1 MHGCDRYIGLYPG
14 FEHFFRKYW
23 PEGLPI
29 QYFVITEEVD
39 YESDLFTTIKSG
51 KGEWSDRLANAINQ
65 IPVDYLIYFQ
75 EDFWLTTKVEK
86 SFLEN
91 LIEIEKTIGE
101 SISLVKLHS
110 GYESDGTVASI
121 GGHDLL
127 RVSKR
132 NSEYLLSHQVS
143 LWSKQFLLSCLRPG
157 ESAWENELLGTERL
171 RKQEGSIYFIDIS
184 ERYYLPVSA
193 KGKFNE
199 NVTHFFGELEIDS
212 PYRAR
217 LIRSYNRGIH
227 HGELDRRGTSPIRI
241 ISLKNRLLVRLNKIL
256 RGIQSLITW
265 RGTQSR

>member
-51 KGEWSDRLANAINQ
+51 KGEWADRLEKAINQ
-65 IPVDYLIYFQ
+65 IQADYLIYFQ

-86 SFLEN
+86 SFLED
-91 LIEIEKTIGE
+91 LIEIEKTLGE
-101 SISLVKLHS
+101 SISLVKLHT
-110 GYESDGTVASI
+110 GYESDGKVTSI

-127 RVSKR
+127 RVNKR
-132 NSEYLLSHQVS
+132 ASEYLLSHQVS

-171 RKQEGSIYFIDIS
+171 RRQEGSIYFIDVPES
-184 ERYYLPVSA
+184 YYLPVSA

-199 NVTHFFGELEIDS
+199 NVTHFFGELDIDS
-212 PYRAR
+212 PYRTR
-217 LIRSYNRGIH
+217 LIRSYNHGIH
-227 HGELDRRGTSPIRI
+227 HGELDRSGTSPIRI
-241 ISLKNRLLVRLNKIL
+241 ISLKNRLIVRLNKIL
-256 RGIQSLITW
+256 RGIQSLIS
-265 RGTQSR
+265 RKGTQSD